1 MLIIITIYN
10 PLFQRVFYSMKHF
23 DSFLNFVATLRIK
36 LYHSINRIILKE
48 YCAIFGTNV
57 QILGKVS
64 WLIRGQSFNRQQ
76 LLFLLRKWGESYCQ

>member
-10 PLFQRVFYSMKHF
+10 PLFQSVFYSMKHF

-36 LYHSINRIILKE
+36 LYHSINSINRIILKE

-64 WLIRGQSFNRQQ
+64 WLIRGAKF
-76 LLFLLRKWGESYCQ
+76 